1 MFLNLNTYCISALAI
16 YNKAQQVRSLRSL
29 DSRQAA
35 RPCARRYVCFGNNR
49 LAVLVGYLNLN

>member
-35 RPCARRYVCFGNNR
+35 RPCGRRYANYQPSLKEKCKNE
-49 LAVLVGYLNLN
+49 